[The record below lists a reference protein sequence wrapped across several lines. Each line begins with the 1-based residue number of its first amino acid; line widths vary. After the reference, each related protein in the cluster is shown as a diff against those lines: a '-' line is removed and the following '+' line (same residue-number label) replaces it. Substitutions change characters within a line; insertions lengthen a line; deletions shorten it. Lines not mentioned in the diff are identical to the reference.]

1 MSKNYRDTDD
11 DDILWRYMPL
21 SKFVD
26 ILITESISFCRPDFF
41 EDVYEGNHSDYI
53 KATSDIL
60 HAEGATDDLIEM
72 FEKSAIKGYQEV
84 KYKSHVLCLHANQ
97 NESAAMWKLYGNQK
111 DTVAIKTSVKSLKA
125 SLDSTITNQKLE
137 FGLVN
142 YDTTVDSLRCFYEAD
157 REPGEVINIH
167 PLNFLYSKRPSF
179 EHEKEYRVLALP
191 NQEIFAFAAAD
202 IDVEQIKL
210 NSLPVIKIAC
220 DPSILIEELVIAP
233 DSPKWFVDMIKGLVE
248 KLGWTFPINQSQ
260 LYTLN

>member
-1 MSKNYRDTDD
+1 MSKNYRDANDE
-11 DDILWRYMPL
+11 DILWRYMPL
-21 SKFVD
+21 SKFLD

-53 KATSDIL
+53 KAASDIL
-60 HAEGATDDLIEM
+60 HAEGAADLIEM
-72 FEKSAIKGYQEV
+72 FEQSAIKGYEEV
-84 KYKSHVLCLHANQ
+84 KYKSHILCLHANQ
-97 NESAAMWKLYGNQK
+97 IESAAMWKLYGNQK
-111 DTVAIKTSVKSLKA
+111 DTVAIKTTVKSLKD
-125 SLDSTITNQKLE
+125 SLDPTVANQKIE

-157 REPGEVINIH
+157 REPKEVINIH
-167 PLNFLYSKRPSF
+167 ALNFLYSKRLSF

-191 NQEIFAFAAAD
+191 NQEIFAFAAAG
-202 IDVEQIKL
+202 IDVDQIK
-210 NSLPVIKIAC
+210 STSPPVVKIAC

-248 KLGWTFPINQSQ
+248 KLGGTFPINQSQ